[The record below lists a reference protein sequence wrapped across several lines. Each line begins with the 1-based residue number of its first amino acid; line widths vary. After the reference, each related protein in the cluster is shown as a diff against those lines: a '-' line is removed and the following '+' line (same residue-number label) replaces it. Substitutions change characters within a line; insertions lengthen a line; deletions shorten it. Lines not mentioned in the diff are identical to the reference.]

1 MQAHILT
8 HKHTHKHKKL
18 IHTCIHTQYALRRHK
33 YAYVLSNKRLYF
45 NVRKKALTVI

>member
-18 IHTCIHTQYALRRHK
+18 MHTCIHTQYALRRHK
-33 YAYVLSNKRLYF
+33 YAFVLQCQKKSFDSNLI
-45 NVRKKALTVI
+45 T